1 MPVKKDD
8 AHRALEL
15 LEDYCTRLTTPN
27 DKQLRIAIEKVIY
40 IFKSSLF
47 QALLDIQEF
56 YEAIL
61 LDENKDANSKA
72 LAVLRI
78 ADKWLENA
86 PLPAASN
93 GNGFNTANNNNLM
106 VQVGGASGD
115 NGLSSD
121 GLGGGFIPSN
131 GLSPHSKKSP
141 SFHSNKS
148 ENMSI
153 ANSNS
158 AQNIMQQPVSMSPV
172 QHTFTVPSYDDHWAY
187 EKIILERET
196 GVSLGFSIAGGTD
209 NPMYGNNTAIFITKL
224 TAGGLAEKDGRLKP
238 NDILYRVNDVSLAEA
253 DHTEA
258 VQALKEAGQVVY
270 LTVKRLQPT
279 MVEDIF
285 LEKTQS
291 GLGFSISGGLF
302 TEHIKNDHGIF
313 VTKIIPG
320 GSADLDGKLLVGDRL
335 ISVNDFSLEYVT
347 HDDAVEAIATV
358 VAQYNEIILRVG
370 KVTQYATQTVDEN
383 EMKEP
388 RRVFL
393 QKGPTGLGFNI
404 VGGEGGEGIF
414 ISFIL
419 TGGAA
424 DLSGELK
431 KGDQIL
437 SVNNIDLIQA
447 THEQAA
453 DILKNAGSQVVIV
466 TQYRPEAYERFQAKI
481 NERREQ
487 MLNSASS
494 LHNQVPAGGGAS
506 GSMSNLNAGSAASAS
521 GHSLSNLANLPH
533 GSGTLITKHK
543 KSLFVRALFDYD
555 PSKDSGLP
563 GKGLTFHYGDILHVT
578 NASDDEWWQA
588 KRVNTDGSSEE
599 ELGIVPSRKRVE
611 RKERARQRKVN
622 FGKNMDQAGKTN
634 TLEKKKKGLKFF
646 MKGSKKDIQSGDELS
661 DHEQRSTISKASN
674 EEVILS
680 YEPVIQQ
687 ELKYTR
693 PVIVLGP
700 IKDRVN
706 NDLIYDFPDKFGCCV
721 PHTTRPRKEDEVN
734 GRDYYFVESREQ
746 MERDIQNHLFIEAG
760 QFHGNLYGT
769 SVQSVREVAEKGK
782 HCILDVSGNAIKRL
796 KMAQLYPIAL
806 FIKPKS
812 VEWIM
817 DTNKRIN
824 VEEAKDIYEKAEKL
838 EQTFAEHFTAVIQGE
853 SFEDIYDKCKEV
865 IGEQA
870 GPIIWVPQKEPL

>member
-1 MPVKKDD
+1 
-8 AHRALEL
+8 
-15 LEDYCTRLTTPN
+15 
-27 DKQLRIAIEKVIY
+27 
-40 IFKSSLF
+40 
-47 QALLDIQEF
+47 
-56 YEAIL
+56 
-61 LDENKDANSKA
+61 
-72 LAVLRI
+72 
-78 ADKWLENA
+78 
-86 PLPAASN
+86 
-93 GNGFNTANNNNLM
+93 
-106 VQVGGASGD
+106 
-115 NGLSSD
+115 
-121 GLGGGFIPSN
+121 
-131 GLSPHSKKSP
+131 
-141 SFHSNKS
+141 
-148 ENMSI
+148 
-153 ANSNS
+153 
-158 AQNIMQQPVSMSPV
+158 
-172 QHTFTVPSYDDHWAY
+172 
-187 EKIILERET
+187 
-196 GVSLGFSIAGGTD
+196 
-209 NPMYGNNTAIFITKL
+209 
-224 TAGGLAEKDGRLKP
+224 
-238 NDILYRVNDVSLAEA
+238 
-253 DHTEA
+253 
-258 VQALKEAGQVVY
+258 
-270 LTVKRLQPT
+270 

-347 HDDAVEAIATV
+347 HDDAVAAIASV
-358 VAQYNEIILRVG
+358 VEQFNEIILRVG
-370 KVTQYATQTVDEN
+370 KVTQYETQTIDDTEL
-383 EMKEP
+383 KEP
-388 RRVFL
+388 RRIYL
-393 QKGPTGLGFNI
+393 QKGPSGLGFNI

-437 SVNNIDLIQA
+437 SVNGIDLTQA

-453 DILKNAGSQVVIV
+453 DILKNAGTQVVII

-494 LHNQVPAGGGAS
+494 LHHNNNNNNNNGNNQVVS
-506 GSMSNLNAGSAASAS
+506 GSNSVSNLNSAGASVGAVASAS
-521 GHSLSNLANLPH
+521 AHSLSNLASNMQH
-533 GSGTLITKHK
+533 GSSVGTLITKHK

-555 PSKDSGLP
+555 PQKDSGLP
-563 GKGLTFHYGDILHVT
+563 GHGLTFHYGDILHVT

-588 KRVNTDGSSEE
+588 KRVNIDGMSEE

-634 TLEKKKKGLKFF
+634 TLDKKKKGLSFF
-646 MKGSKKDIQSGDELS
+646 KKGSKKDIQSGDELS
-661 DHEQRSTISKASN
+661 DHEPSN
-674 EEVILS
+674 DEPILS
-680 YEPVIQQ
+680 YEPVVQQ

-721 PHTTRPRKEDEVN
+721 PHTTRPKKDDEQN

-812 VEWIM
+812 VDWIM

-824 VEEAKDIYEKAEKL
+824 VDEAKDIFEKSEKL
-838 EQTFAEHFTAVIQGE
+838 EQTFGEHFTYVVQGE
-853 SFEDIYDKCKEV
+853 TFEEIYEKCKEV
-865 IGEQA
+865 ISEQA
-870 GPIIWVPQKEPL
+870 GPIIWVPQKEPF